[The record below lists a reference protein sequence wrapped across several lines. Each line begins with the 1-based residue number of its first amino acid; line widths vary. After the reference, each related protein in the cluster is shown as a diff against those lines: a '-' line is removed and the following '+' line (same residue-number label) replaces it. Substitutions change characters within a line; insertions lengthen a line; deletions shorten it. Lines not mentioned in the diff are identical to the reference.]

1 MAGSRWRGVDKRLL
15 VVLGSCWVLG
25 VTTLVV
31 QAVGLV
37 IGNASIYRPA
47 QLVFPFFFL
56 GVVISS
62 VLAAR
67 QRARRDDR
75 SESA

>member
-1 MAGSRWRGVDKRLL
+1 MRLTDGPPGRGVDKRLL
-15 VVLGSCWVLG
+15 VVLACCWVLG
-25 VTTLVV
+25 IATLVV

-37 IGNASIYRPA
+37 VGNATIYRPA

-67 QRARRDDR
+67 QRARRDR
-75 SESA
+75 